1 MAVVTPDN
9 RTQHEQQIRRLFRH
23 QRISLVTLAVIFSLA
38 WFYLTIIPERPAR
51 ALMEYGAIE
60 VLSDTALCPGDTLV
74 YRPTLHVNGP
84 GVFTID
90 TTVFRVTPPA
100 TLVFSEAPL
109 RAIFAGPTVFESTR
123 RLPIPAGW
131 RDPDTGELHA
141 WEPGQYELRR
151 AISTTSRS
159 TEPSVI
165 SIPFSIRLD
174 CETAP

>member
-23 QRISLVTLAVIFSLA
+23 QRISLVMLTALFSLA

-60 VLSDTALCPGDTLV
+60 VLSDTALCPGDTLT

-90 TTVFRVTPPA
+90 TTIFRLTPPA
-100 TLVFSEAPL
+100 TIVFSEAPL
-109 RAIFAGPTVFESTR
+109 RAIFAAPIVFVSTR
-123 RLPIPAGW
+123 RLPIPPTW
-131 RDPDTGELHA
+131 RDPDTGEMHA

-151 AISTTSRS
+151 SISTVSRS
-159 TEPSVI
+159 TEPSIEVI
-165 SIPFSIRLD
+165 RFEIRSD
-174 CETAP
+174 CP